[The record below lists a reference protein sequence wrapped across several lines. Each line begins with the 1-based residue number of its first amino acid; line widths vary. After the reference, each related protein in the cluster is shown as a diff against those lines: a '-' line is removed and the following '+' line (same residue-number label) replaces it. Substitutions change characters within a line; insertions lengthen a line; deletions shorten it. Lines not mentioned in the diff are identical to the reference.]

1 MPPTLPTEVLE
12 AVVDASRDNRTTVAA
27 CGAAA
32 RQLLVRSRVHLF
44 ANIFLGSPR
53 ANITRTKGSL
63 HILYPSVPTR
73 CDFLGELLEK
83 NPSLARYV
91 TGLVLSEAG
100 HPSVTTYWI
109 SQSTTL
115 VPVVRLLSSL
125 RTFAIREGQRSEW
138 SPVLKQ
144 AMNLCLHTP
153 SLESVELSGLSVT
166 ELPSLFTIFATP
178 HPGMMLQRLK
188 LSALVLPGVS
198 SGSGSIAQNEPS
210 RMAVYTLD
218 VSSIDSDFA
227 SNEPLIELFS
237 KSPPLV
243 NLSRLRHL
251 RLSVDHIF
259 LASRW
264 VQLCATSLELLD
276 LHLKSDD
283 WPQFGAW
290 EDDITLDQLLVFCFA
305 VSSPGAMSTALRTLR
320 VLRTPRLADITFS
333 ISLPDAELRTFVQ
346 DESHWTALDCLIST
360 QTFPSL
366 TTVRF
371 KFDSSVPR
379 DKWQPVLLRERLP
392 ILNNS
397 GMLVLVAAGILR
409 LLVSILDISSN
420 VRLQLASF
428 DFRVCPYCSSTR
440 THFRQGFGSSTCQ
453 AVPADSSPR
462 VTLPWAE
469 LLARFS
475 NFHPAHQEAV
485 TDPILYTYDLPHP
498 HLAVLIDTSEPHH
511 LRMLFI
517 SFSIVALSLVYASPT
532 PNGTS
537 KNEASCLRSET
548 RPSGKVC
555 YSSDYQQCRNQWLVT
570 DGALEADV
578 QVAASGI
585 DGLYGVVYFDRG
597 AWVFNN
603 RATHKWLSI
612 DETTNRLVTAEN
624 LAPTV
629 FAVDYAGGPGIQP
642 VIKMPNA
649 DQVWQEVHTGSW
661 SHIRIFVNLPA
672 TRSEDGTGRA
682 ETCARPKVAALEAFL
697 EAGFMYMYS
706 GRLKSRIGAFQGVFD
721 DDDCSRNSIT

>member
-115 VPVVRLLSSL
+115 VPIVRLLSSL

-178 HPGMMLQRLK
+178 HPGMTLQRLK

-276 LHLKSDD
+276 LHLKYD

-305 VSSPGAMSTALRTLR
+305 VSSPGAIVHSFEDPPRT
-320 VLRTPRLADITFS
+320 
-333 ISLPDAELRTFVQ
+333 Q
-346 DESHWTALDCLIST
+346 N
-360 QTFPSL
+360 
-366 TTVRF
+366 
-371 KFDSSVPR
+371 SS
-379 DKWQPVLLRERLP
+379 
-392 ILNNS
+392 
-397 GMLVLVAAGILR
+397 
-409 LLVSILDISSN
+409 
-420 VRLQLASF
+420 
-428 DFRVCPYCSSTR
+428 
-440 THFRQGFGSSTCQ
+440 
-453 AVPADSSPR
+453 
-462 VTLPWAE
+462 
-469 LLARFS
+469 AR
-475 NFHPAHQEAV
+475 
-485 TDPILYTYDLPHP
+485 
-498 HLAVLIDTSEPHH
+498 
-511 LRMLFI
+511 
-517 SFSIVALSLVYASPT
+517 
-532 PNGTS
+532 
-537 KNEASCLRSET
+537 
-548 RPSGKVC
+548 
-555 YSSDYQQCRNQWLVT
+555 
-570 DGALEADV
+570 
-578 QVAASGI
+578 
-585 DGLYGVVYFDRG
+585 
-597 AWVFNN
+597 
-603 RATHKWLSI
+603 
-612 DETTNRLVTAEN
+612 
-624 LAPTV
+624 
-629 FAVDYAGGPGIQP
+629 
-642 VIKMPNA
+642 
-649 DQVWQEVHTGSW
+649 
-661 SHIRIFVNLPA
+661 
-672 TRSEDGTGRA
+672 
-682 ETCARPKVAALEAFL
+682 
-697 EAGFMYMYS
+697 
-706 GRLKSRIGAFQGVFD
+706 
-721 DDDCSRNSIT
+721 